1 VALHTTAWR
10 TLSVRIA
17 ASIFSFLML
26 LVYRLFLASWSANLF
41 FLMKLNEIK
50 YDNVIQGERR
60 GWMALL
66 HASVE
71 EEGDFHPHEG
81 PVVLM

>member
-1 VALHTTAWR
+1 
-10 TLSVRIA
+10 
-17 ASIFSFLML
+17 ML

-50 YDNVIQGERR
+50 YDNVLQGERR

-71 EEGDFHPHEG
+71 EGEEGSLF
-81 PVVLM
+81 M

>member
-1 VALHTTAWR
+1 M
-10 TLSVRIA
+10 RIA
-17 ASIFSFLML
+17 ASIFSFLVML
-26 LVYRLFLASWSANLF
+26 LVVYRLFLASWSANLF

-50 YDNVIQGERR
+50 YDNVLQGERR

-71 EEGDFHPHEG
+71 EEGEEERSAL
-81 PVVLM
+81 LM

>member
-1 VALHTTAWR
+1 MRGFAHDGLADAERANCCKH
-10 TLSVRIA
+10 
-17 ASIFSFLML
+17 FLLVML

-50 YDNVIQGERR
+50 YDNVLQGERR

-71 EEGDFHPHEG
+71 EEGDSP
-81 PVVLM
+81 PS